1 MLHEFC
7 WFDNNG
13 TYIYPGTVMIHSP
26 TGWKDSNRS
35 HHLIVFFF
43 LHVQHLP
50 NASFA
55 NATMMSARW
64 PICFASCAYR
74 PFVLIIVV
82 VLARMQIGEIQ
93 TILWQGHGARI
104 TEHRLQMGHGQQEH
118 HRVEQHNVNGSPST
132 AKHTNKHNQFIIHW
146 LALIKCI
153 DRIASTF
160 PWSWSLTCSALSAW

>member
-1 MLHEFC
+1 MNFVDLTITALTFIQGQWWSIRLRDEKIKIDHII
-7 WFDNNG
+7 W
-13 TYIYPGTVMIHSP
+13 
-26 TGWKDSNRS
+26 
-35 HHLIVFFF
+35 LFFLF